1 MIDLRIKNNPWIFT
15 PTYEKIYKKKE
26 INDYTINYN
35 HSHKYHFYRT
45 LNEYLREIKESLIE
59 NDFIKDNDSIKDN
72 NNSIDKFKI
81 FLNENSISIDNY
93 TDENIKEIFVNNE
106 KSNYD
111 DNANKQIYSHLTL
124 GTIINLSC

>member
-26 INDYTINYN
+26 IDYTINHN
-35 HSHKYHFYRT
+35 HNHKYHFYRT

-59 NDFIKDNDSIKDN
+59 NDFIRDNDSIKDN
-72 NNSIDKFKI
+72 NDSIDKFKI

-111 DNANKQIYSHLTL
+111 NNANKQICSHLTL

>member
-26 INDYTINYN
+26 IDYTINHN
-35 HSHKYHFYRT
+35 HNHNHKYHFYRT
-45 LNEYLREIKESLIE
+45 LNEYLKEIKESLIE
-59 NDFIKDNDSIKDN
+59 NDFIRDNDNFN
-72 NNSIDKFKI
+72 NNSIDKFKM
-81 FLNENSISIDNY
+81 FLNENSIPINNY
-93 TDENIKEIFVNNE
+93 SDENIKEIFINNE

-111 DNANKQIYSHLTL
+111 NNANKQIYSHLTL

>member
-1 MIDLRIKNNPWIFT
+1 MIDLKIKNNPWIFT
-15 PTYEKIYKKKE
+15 PTYKKIYKKKE
-26 INDYTINYN
+26 IDYTINHN
-35 HSHKYHFYRT
+35 HKYHFYRT
-45 LNEYLREIKESLIE
+45 LNEYLKEIKESLIE
-59 NDFIKDNDSIKDN
+59 NDFIRDNNDSI
-72 NNSIDKFKI
+72 NSIDKFKI

-111 DNANKQIYSHLTL
+111 NNANKQIHSHLTL